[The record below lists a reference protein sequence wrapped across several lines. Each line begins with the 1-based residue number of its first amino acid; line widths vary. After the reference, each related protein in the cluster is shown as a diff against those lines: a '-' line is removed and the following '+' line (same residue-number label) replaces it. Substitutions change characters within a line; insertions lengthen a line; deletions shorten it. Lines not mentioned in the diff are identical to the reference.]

1 MSCAKIQP
9 SSCTLQRIVAC
20 PVKPYGLV
28 SLLEMMRFYADLFVK
43 TLSRIIEWEVK
54 CSRIS
59 NGVTPLSPGIAL
71 ELYAYVGALFP
82 ELHVY
87 GLKSAA
93 MKAQR
98 IHQHL
103 QNNQMRINYGE
114 MTSMLRELRE
124 RLEDDL
130 HSTVFV
136 NLSAQES
143 ELYEHPEAEWQGVI
157 SRFSKLRHDIEECS
171 KCFALAR
178 YGAAVFHVMLIAEFG
193 VIKVAELFG
202 VAGDKPGWGALE
214 RLQRINDTNWKDKTP
229 LEQQHSKFLENLL
242 PLAFSMKESWR
253 HKMDHVANKIEWMDT
268 DFSPEVAKDII
279 SATRGFMRRLATDL
293 PKTSV

>member
-124 RLEDDL
+124 RLEDNL

-157 SRFSKLRHDIEECS
+157 SRFSKLRHDIEES
-171 KCFALAR
+171 QPPPATGRLTSVGLPSNTRHRDHRPESVADR
-178 YGAAVFHVMLIAEFG
+178 VFHPRQRHRVRLSRG
-193 VIKVAELFG
+193 SRLKPELRW
-202 VAGDKPGWGALE
+202 A
-214 RLQRINDTNWKDKTP
+214 
-229 LEQQHSKFLENLL
+229 
-242 PLAFSMKESWR
+242 
-253 HKMDHVANKIEWMDT
+253 
-268 DFSPEVAKDII
+268 
-279 SATRGFMRRLATDL
+279 
-293 PKTSV
+293 